1 MRELTKVDLSAGP
14 FKANGKLYTVSN
26 TFSLDRYKMYE
37 NIELEMGYGR
47 AWADIYDEG
56 LKVYDALNRSKF
68 ADASVMMHNLIQGVK
83 NVKNKMPHAMR
94 MCALFINYEGEDVR
108 YISEQIIQQKI
119 FDWNEEGLDPEP
131 FLTFG
136 VNSMRGFQERYK
148 KLTQDSSPLS

>member
-1 MRELTKVDLSAGP
+1 MKELKKIDLSAGP

-26 TFSLDRYKMYE
+26 SFSLDRYKMYE

-47 AWADIYDEG
+47 AWSDIYDEG

-83 NVKNKMPHAMR
+83 NIKNKMPPAMR
-94 MCALFINYEGEDVR
+94 MCALFINHEGEDVR

-148 KLTQDSSPLS
+148 KLTQDSFPR